1 MPQGEINLNVHH
13 IDANYFLDEKSM
25 KPQEDATFSFSGGG
39 FEDPST
45 VTYSH
50 FLFSKRGWRKLRNT

>member
-13 IDANYFLDEKSM
+13 IDANYFLDETSM

-39 FEDPST
+39 GVRGPLHCD
-45 VTYSH
+45 
-50 FLFSKRGWRKLRNT
+50 LQQFSQRGAGES